1 MPFSDRASAGRQLAQ
16 RLSFLRDED
25 VVVLGLPRGGVPVAS
40 EIAAALGAPLDVI
53 VVRKLGVPQQPE
65 LAMGA
70 IGEDGV
76 RVLNPEVMSSA
87 RVTSEDLAEVE
98 AAERKELIRRTER
111 FRGGLPR
118 VSLDGRIAL
127 IVDDGIA
134 TGATARAACAIVRAL
149 EARRVILA
157 APVGPAGIAD
167 VLADVAD
174 EVVCVETPAFFHAIG
189 QWYDDF
195 TQTSEAEV
203 TRLLGELRS

>member
-1 MPFSDRASAGRQLAQ
+1 MPFSDRVSAGRQLAQ
-16 RLSFLRDED
+16 RLSHLHGDD
-25 VVVLGLPRGGVPVAS
+25 VVVLGLPRGGVPVAA
-40 EIAAALGAPLDVI
+40 EVAVALEAPLDVI

-76 RVLNPEVMSSA
+76 RVLNPDV
-87 RVTSEDLAEVE
+87 LASTHVDAASLAKVE
-98 AAERKELIRRTER
+98 AAEREELERRSQR
-111 FRGGLPR
+111 FRGDLPR
-118 VSLDGRIAL
+118 LSLKGRTAV

-134 TGATARAACAIVRAL
+134 TGATARAACSIARAL
-149 EARRVILA
+149 DADWVILA

-174 EVVCVETPAFFHAIG
+174 QVVLVDTPTSFHAIG

-203 TRLLGELRS
+203 IRLLGALR